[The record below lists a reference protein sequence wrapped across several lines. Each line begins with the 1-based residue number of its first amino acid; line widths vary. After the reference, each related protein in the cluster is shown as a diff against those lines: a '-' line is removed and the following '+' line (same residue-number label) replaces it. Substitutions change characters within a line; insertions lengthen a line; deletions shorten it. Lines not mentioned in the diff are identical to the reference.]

1 MMELDARRDLGTGD
15 KDTIN
20 INKAVKRNK
29 SITNTSQTN
38 KNI

>member
-1 MMELDARRDLGTGD
+1 MMELDARRDLGAGD

-20 INKAVKRNK
+20 TNKDVKGNK